1 VTLSGNKE
9 ITLILTKNT
18 VASEQPEPRTKLRNL
33 IAHRQGEDLPANC
46 LHQTN
51 SNQEID
57 STMNR
62 AIAPLHVLPFEEA
75 NIMRALCRSSNPAI
89 TIGINES
96 VRVAL
101 LI

>member
-1 VTLSGNKE
+1 
-9 ITLILTKNT
+9 
-18 VASEQPEPRTKLRNL
+18 
-33 IAHRQGEDLPANC
+33 
-46 LHQTN
+46 
-51 SNQEID
+51 
-57 STMNR
+57 MNR